1 MRPIY
6 QNSFGESLIILFCIG
21 CTTGSLMFLPSSNIA
36 VLLLLMYPQ
45 CCVLRSKNCEDF
57 SGWPALLAFEVCVM
71 KGVAPPRVI
80 NLYVIEQKPQQ
91 WAQERLSHLFL
102 WRKEDFFNYFAY
114 LFWLSGNP
122 VGVMIANVL
131 APAFV
136 TKKSNI
142 PQMVGRTC

>member
-6 QNSFGESLIILFCIG
+6 QNSFGESLIILFSIG

-45 CCVLRSKNCEDF
+45 MLCVKVWKLWRFLRLTSTFGFWSLCYER
-57 SGWPALLAFEVCVM
+57 G
-71 KGVAPPRVI
+71 APPRVI
-80 NLYVIEQKPQQ
+80 NLYVIEQKLQQ
-91 WAQERLSHLFL
+91 WPQERLSHLCL

>member
-1 MRPIY
+1 MHKLYDWIINVFAIQQY
-6 QNSFGESLIILFCIG
+6 CSFAAIDVSSMLCVKVWKLWRFLRLTSTFGFWSLCYERG
-21 CTTGSLMFLPSSNIA
+21 
-36 VLLLLMYPQ
+36 
-45 CCVLRSKNCEDF
+45 
-57 SGWPALLAFEVCVM
+57 
-71 KGVAPPRVI
+71 APPRVI